1 MWCPRRKSGEVMY
14 ECEERIEEAFGIEFE
29 AASATEGERETP
41 EQASYAASEQGWEV
55 QEARLAVARE
65 EDNEEGDCSQNSE

>member
-1 MWCPRRKSGEVMY
+1 MY

-65 EDNEEGDCSQNSE
+65 EDNEEFFHAWDFSTGGCTWRT